1 MAPQPCPA
9 LPEPAWIV
17 ALYLL
22 SFLAGG
28 LYHVLWK
35 YAGERDL
42 IRLGGMIAVPT
53 GVVYFVNHF
62 CVHGVLFDSA
72 NAMAAVLIFLLVG
85 GSRLAWR
92 LFLNHPIGERLRGVP
107 NKDPSRPVMIV
118 GAGEAG
124 RLGYQCLQI
133 QQQLRPPRCGGE
145 RWPWSSRDRPSTAC
159 RSRARWGRSPALHPV
174 QHPQHHHCHPH
185 PAGQQAEPCHRP
197 LRFHPLPGA
206 DSERPPAGG
215 QQRPPAGCVP

>member
-1 MAPQPCPA
+1 MKKTKKLVPQVLLRRMILVLLDAAIVIFSFYFA
-9 LPEPAWIV
+9 LLLRADGAVEASWWPHNRALLYQNLPWIV

-92 LFLNHPIGERLRGVP
+92 LFLNRWASVCAATPARTP
-107 NKDPSRPVMIV
+107 TAPS
-118 GAGEAG
+118 
-124 RLGYQCLQI
+124 
-133 QQQLRPPRCGGE
+133 
-145 RWPWSSRDRPSTAC
+145 
-159 RSRARWGRSPALHPV
+159 
-174 QHPQHHHCHPH
+174 
-185 PAGQQAEPCHRP
+185 
-197 LRFHPLPGA
+197 
-206 DSERPPAGG
+206 
-215 QQRPPAGCVP
+215 

>member
-9 LPEPAWIV
+9 LPESAWIV

-85 GSRLAWR
+85 AAVWHGGS
-92 LFLNHPIGERLRGVP
+92 
-107 NKDPSRPVMIV
+107 S
-118 GAGEAG
+118 
-124 RLGYQCLQI
+124 
-133 QQQLRPPRCGGE
+133 
-145 RWPWSSRDRPSTAC
+145 
-159 RSRARWGRSPALHPV
+159 
-174 QHPQHHHCHPH
+174 
-185 PAGQQAEPCHRP
+185 
-197 LRFHPLPGA
+197 
-206 DSERPPAGG
+206 
-215 QQRPPAGCVP
+215 

>member
-1 MAPQPCPA
+1 MKKTEKLVPQVLLRRMILVLLDAAIVIFSFYFA
-9 LPEPAWIV
+9 LLLRADGAVEASWWPHNRALLYQNLPWIV

-53 GVVYFVNHF
+53 GVVYFVNHNS
-62 CVHGVLFDSA
+62 VHGVLFDSA

-92 LFLNHPIGERLRGVP
+92 LFLNHPKANGC
-107 NKDPSRPVMIV
+107 
-118 GAGEAG
+118 GACPT
-124 RLGYQCLQI
+124 RT
-133 QQQLRPPRCGGE
+133 P
-145 RWPWSSRDRPSTAC
+145 TA
-159 RSRARWGRSPALHPV
+159 P
-174 QHPQHHHCHPH
+174 
-185 PAGQQAEPCHRP
+185 
-197 LRFHPLPGA
+197 
-206 DSERPPAGG
+206 
-215 QQRPPAGCVP
+215 

>member
-1 MAPQPCPA
+1 MKKTKKLVPQVLLRRMILVLLDAAIVIFSFYFA
-9 LPEPAWIV
+9 LLLRADGAVEASWWPHNRALLYQNLPWIV

-92 LFLNHPIGERLRGVP
+92 LFLNHPIGERLRGRAQQGSQP
-107 NKDPSRPVMIV
+107 PRDDRGRGRGRCV
-118 GAGEAG
+118 GHQ
-124 RLGYQCLQI
+124 RLQEQR
-133 QQQLRPPRCGGE
+133 QLRPPGGGG
-145 RWPWSSRDRPSTAC
+145 
-159 RSRARWGRSPALHPV
+159 GR
-174 QHPQHHHCHPH
+174 
-185 PAGQQAEPCHRP
+185 
-197 LRFHPLPGA
+197 
-206 DSERPPAGG
+206 
-215 QQRPPAGCVP
+215 